1 MFKYLESFSTNRLTS
16 PTRLFLA
23 VVAAACLIWFV
34 LPSSRHS
41 VHHAESN
48 DSVKNENKLVEPEFD
63 TDRQI
68 SLQQTEDNQSLMAAV
83 KVARFGLKWQKRAP
97 KNGKTDGYL
106 AISHDQNFKTWFGED
121 GLTVRPTGS
130 EQPERA
136 WRMDMRLQSY
146 GYGNALTAAPPIV
159 GRKTNEN
166 RIEYERSNFK
176 TTTSKPHSI
185 AQSTTR
191 SPQLIEWYENGSSGI
206 EQGFKIINRPER
218 RGAVDSESL
227 RVSLSVAGDLCAKL
241 KDDGKEIE
249 LIDKRGERALS
260 YSNLV
265 VKDAD
270 GRDLVARMETEAEG
284 REIVLVVDDQHASYP
299 ITIDPLLWSQ
309 QDHLMPS
316 DGGTGDRFGFAVA
329 ISGKTAV
336 VGAYHDAFLNGTP
349 GVAYV
354 FVRTGKVWLEQA
366 QLRTTDTGIQ
376 GGLFGWSVAIIGDT
390 IAVGA
395 QYMDVDHGNGVSDA
409 QGAAYVFVRTG
420 TT

>member
-1 MFKYLESFSTNRLTS
+1 MFKHLKSFSANRLTS
-16 PTRLFLA
+16 PTRFFLA
-23 VVAAACLIWFV
+23 VAAAACLLWFV
-34 LPSSRHS
+34 LPSSRQS
-41 VHHAESN
+41 VHHGERN
-48 DSVKNENKLVEPEFD
+48 GSVKNENKLVEPEFD

-83 KVARFGLKWQKRAP
+83 KVARFGLRWQKRAP
-97 KNGKTDGYL
+97 SKSETNGYV

-146 GYGNALTAAPPIV
+146 GYGNALEVAPPIV
-159 GRKTNEN
+159 GRNKNEN
-166 RIEYERSNFK
+166 RIEYLRSNFK
-176 TTTSKPHSI
+176 SATSKLHSI
-185 AQSTTR
+185 SQSTTR
-191 SPQLIEWYENGSSGI
+191 NPQLIEWYENGPSGI

-218 RGAVDSESL
+218 RGAADPESL

-260 YSNLV
+260 YSKLA

-270 GRDLVARMETEAEG
+270 GRELVARMETKAEG

-309 QDHLMPS
+309 QDRLVPN

-329 ISGKTAV
+329 ISGRTAV

-366 QLRTTDTGIQ
+366 QLRNEDTSVFTP
-376 GGLFGWSVAIIGDT
+376 GGSQMV
-390 IAVGA
+390 
-395 QYMDVDHGNGVSDA
+395 
-409 QGAAYVFVRTG
+409 
-420 TT
+420 